1 LARRREKEQSECI
14 QDTWGLRIE
23 RQHRQ
28 KFKREAYNYKLHGI
42 LPYVKVTHENLTKE
56 IIVITQNQELLKS
69 KVAQA
74 ALDYIKAGSI
84 LGIGSGSTV
93 NYLITALTGIKH
105 KIEGVVAASVETEKR
120 LKQLNIP
127 VLDLN
132 STGEL
137 ALYIDGADEVNPQ
150 LQLIKGGGGA
160 LTREKIIAAASK
172 NFICIVDESKYVGI
186 LGQKSLPLEVIPMG
200 RSYVARELV
209 KLGGF
214 PIYREKFI
222 TDNGNIILDT
232 QHWDFTDPI
241 KLERLLNN
249 IPGVVAN
256 GLFAQHPANML
267 LMASKDGIKTFEK

>member
-1 LARRREKEQSECI
+1 ML
-14 QDTWGLRIE
+14 
-23 RQHRQ
+23 
-28 KFKREAYNYKLHGI
+28 
-42 LPYVKVTHENLTKE
+42 
-56 IIVITQNQELLKS
+56 TQNQELLKS
-69 KVAQA
+69 KVALA

-84 LGIGSGSTV
+84 LGIGSGSTI
-93 NYLITALTGIKH
+93 NYLITALAGIKH
-105 KIEGVVAASVETEKR
+105 KIEGIVAASIETEKR

-127 VLDLN
+127 VLELN
-132 STGEL
+132 TAGEL

-172 NFICIVDESKYVGI
+172 KFICIIDESKYVGV
-186 LGQKSLPLEVIPMG
+186 LGQKSLPLEVIPMA
-200 RSYVARELV
+200 RSYAARELV

-214 PIYREKFI
+214 PIYREKFV

-249 IPGVVAN
+249 IPGVICN
-256 GLFAQHPANML
+256 GLFAQRPANIL
-267 LMASKDGIKTFEK
+267 LLANKESIKVFEK

>member
-1 LARRREKEQSECI
+1 
-14 QDTWGLRIE
+14 
-23 RQHRQ
+23 
-28 KFKREAYNYKLHGI
+28 
-42 LPYVKVTHENLTKE
+42 
-56 IIVITQNQELLKS
+56 VITQNQELLKS
-69 KVAQA
+69 NVAKA
-74 ALDYIKAGSI
+74 ALDYIKVGSI
-84 LGIGSGSTV
+84 LGIGSGSTI
-93 NYLITALTGIKH
+93 NYFITSLADIKH
-105 KIEGVVAASVETEKR
+105 KIEGVVAASIETEKR
-120 LKQLNIP
+120 LKKLNIP

-132 STGEL
+132 GAGEL

-172 NFICIVDESKYVGI
+172 NFICIVDESKYVGV

-249 IPGVVAN
+249 IPGVVGN
-256 GLFAQHPANML
+256 GLFAQRPANIL
-267 LMASKDGIKTFEK
+267 LIASKDGIKIFEK

>member
-1 LARRREKEQSECI
+1 M
-14 QDTWGLRIE
+14 
-23 RQHRQ
+23 
-28 KFKREAYNYKLHGI
+28 
-42 LPYVKVTHENLTKE
+42 
-56 IIVITQNQELLKS
+56 ITQNQELLKS
-69 KVAQA
+69 KVARA
-74 ALDYIKAGSI
+74 ALDYVKAGSI

-93 NYLITALTGIKH
+93 NYLITALADIKH
-105 KIEGVVAASVETEKR
+105 KLEGVVAASVETEKR
-120 LKQLNIP
+120 LKQFNIP

-132 STGEL
+132 SAGEL

-172 NFICIVDESKYVGI
+172 DFICIVDESKYVGV
-186 LGQKSLPLEVIPMG
+186 LGQKSLPVEVIPMG

-249 IPGVVAN
+249 IPGVVCN
-256 GLFAQHPANML
+256 GLFAQRPANIL
-267 LMASKDGIKTFEK
+267 LVASRDGIKIFEKYTLRT

>member
-1 LARRREKEQSECI
+1 ML
-14 QDTWGLRIE
+14 
-23 RQHRQ
+23 
-28 KFKREAYNYKLHGI
+28 
-42 LPYVKVTHENLTKE
+42 
-56 IIVITQNQELLKS
+56 TQNQELLKR
-69 KVAQA
+69 KVAQT

-84 LGIGSGSTV
+84 IGIGSGSTI
-93 NYLITALTGIKH
+93 NYLITALANIKN
-105 KIEGVVAASVETEKR
+105 KIEGVVAASAESEKR

-132 STGEL
+132 SAGEL
-137 ALYIDGADEVNPQ
+137 ALYIDGADEVNSQ

-172 NFICIVDESKYVGI
+172 NFICIVDDSKYVSM
-186 LGQKSLPLEVIPMG
+186 LGQKSLPIEVIPMG

-214 PIYREKFI
+214 PVYREKFI

-249 IPGVVAN
+249 IPGVVCN
-256 GLFAQHPANML
+256 GLFAQRPANML
-267 LMASKDGIKTFEK
+267 LMATKDGIKILEK

>member
-1 LARRREKEQSECI
+1 M
-14 QDTWGLRIE
+14 
-23 RQHRQ
+23 
-28 KFKREAYNYKLHGI
+28 
-42 LPYVKVTHENLTKE
+42 
-56 IIVITQNQELLKS
+56 ITQNQELLKI

-84 LGIGSGSTV
+84 LGIGSGSTI
-93 NYLITALTGIKH
+93 NHLITALADIKH

-132 STGEL
+132 AAGEL

-172 NFICIVDESKYVGI
+172 NFICIIDESKYVGV
-186 LGQKSLPLEVIPMG
+186 LGQKSLPVEVIPMG

-249 IPGVVAN
+249 IPGIVCN
-256 GLFAQHPANML
+256 GLFAQRPANIL
-267 LMASKDGIKTFEK
+267 LMASKTGIKTFEN

>member
-1 LARRREKEQSECI
+1 M
-14 QDTWGLRIE
+14 
-23 RQHRQ
+23 
-28 KFKREAYNYKLHGI
+28 
-42 LPYVKVTHENLTKE
+42 
-56 IIVITQNQELLKS
+56 ITQNQELLKI

-84 LGIGSGSTV
+84 LGIGSGSTI
-93 NYLITALTGIKH
+93 NHLITALADIKH
-105 KIEGVVAASVETEKR
+105 KIEGVVAASVETEKC

-132 STGEL
+132 AAGEL

-172 NFICIVDESKYVGI
+172 NFICIIDESKYVGV
-186 LGQKSLPLEVIPMG
+186 LGQKSLPVEVIPMG

-249 IPGVVAN
+249 IPGIVCN
-256 GLFAQHPANML
+256 GLFAQRPANIL
-267 LMASKDGIKTFEK
+267 LMASKNNIKVFEK

>member
-1 LARRREKEQSECI
+1 ML
-14 QDTWGLRIE
+14 
-23 RQHRQ
+23 
-28 KFKREAYNYKLHGI
+28 
-42 LPYVKVTHENLTKE
+42 
-56 IIVITQNQELLKS
+56 TQNQELLKS
-69 KVAQA
+69 KVALA

-84 LGIGSGSTV
+84 LGIGSGSTI
-93 NYLITALTGIKH
+93 NYLITALAGIKH
-105 KIEGVVAASVETEKR
+105 KIEGVVAASIETEKR

-127 VLDLN
+127 VLELN
-132 STGEL
+132 TAGEL

-172 NFICIVDESKYVGI
+172 NFICIIDESKYIGV
-186 LGQKSLPLEVIPMG
+186 LGQKSLPLEVIPMA
-200 RSYVARELV
+200 RSYAARELV

-214 PIYREKFI
+214 PIYREKFV

-249 IPGVVAN
+249 IPGVICN
-256 GLFAQHPANML
+256 GLFAQRPANIL
-267 LMASKDGIKTFEK
+267 LLANKEGIKVFEK

>member
-1 LARRREKEQSECI
+1 VVI
-14 QDTWGLRIE
+14 QT
-23 RQHRQ
+23 
-28 KFKREAYNYKLHGI
+28 
-42 LPYVKVTHENLTKE
+42 
-56 IIVITQNQELLKS
+56 QELLKS
-69 KVAQA
+69 KVAEA
-74 ALDYIKAGSI
+74 ALDYIKTGST
-84 LGIGSGSTV
+84 LGIGSGSTI
-93 NYLITALTGIKH
+93 NYFITALANIKH
-105 KIEGVVAASVETEKR
+105 KIEGVVAASIETEKR

-132 STGEL
+132 NTGEL
-137 ALYIDGADEVNPQ
+137 TLYIDGADEVNPQ
-150 LQLIKGGGGA
+150 LQLIKGCGGA
-160 LTREKIIAAASK
+160 LTREKIIAAASR
-172 NFICIVDESKYVGI
+172 NFICIIDESKYVRV

-214 PIYREKFI
+214 PVYREKFI

-249 IPGVVAN
+249 ISGVVSN
-256 GLFAQHPANML
+256 GLFAQRPANIL